1 MLRSW
6 AAIGLLC
13 VTVSP
18 LSAQSYS
25 EADAAACRPDV
36 FRLCAG
42 EIPNKKRIIACLER
56 RRSQLS
62 PACSQVWERDR
73 GPAPGSPTRS
83 VAQPGPTDGLGRW
96 GR

>member
-13 VTVSP
+13 GTVSP

-42 EIPNKKRIIACLER
+42 EIPNRGRIIACLER
-56 RRSQLS
+56 RRAVLS
-62 PACSQVWERDR
+62 PACSQVWERNRAQSNDR
-73 GPAPGSPTRS
+73 THSAS
-83 VAQPGPTDGLGRW
+83 QPMPTDGSNRW